1 MHFTLLNRKTL
12 YIDIIES
19 NTNKQKVTSVITLI
33 MLFTRLWFE
42 NPFKLSRWT
51 NKYSLTGKKRSILR
65 REEDELPLLCHKGIG
80 ITFCSVGILEKRNW
94 SNRNT
99 ILTDANIGWVLLK
112 TLPFTEVKR
121 KTKTKVAML
130 CQFVGIVVIRSHA
143 HKMNIQVAYH
153 WWLVKNYSMTR
164 ITLQSPRL
172 CSGNENQEIPSML
185 FENMFKKSERKKKRD
200 KKQSAHNKWLLHGQS
215 ILRVKSQAHVKI

>member
-1 MHFTLLNRKTL
+1 MKLFHSIKYKTYLLARENKLIVIMHFTLLNRKTL

-65 REEDELPLLCHKGIG
+65 KEEDELPLLCHKGIG

-112 TLPFTEVKR
+112 T
-121 KTKTKVAML
+121 AIH
-130 CQFVGIVVIRSHA
+130 G
-143 HKMNIQVAYH
+143 
-153 WWLVKNYSMTR
+153 
-164 ITLQSPRL
+164 
-172 CSGNENQEIPSML
+172 G
-185 FENMFKKSERKKKRD
+185 KKK
-200 KKQSAHNKWLLHGQS
+200 NKNQGCNALSVCWNCCHQ
-215 ILRVKSQAHVKI
+215 KTCSQNEYSGCLSLVISQKL